1 MHKITTLC
9 NILQLLSDYNEI
21 KDEDA
26 QDDARLAPEAIVDQ
40 RMPEEREVEDTS
52 HALIGSGHREKKK
65 MRMVKNE
72 TKRIDMDE
80 TDLCLM
86 PDAFFVLR
94 ACPIVGAG
102 G

>member
-26 QDDARLAPEAIVDQ
+26 QDDARLAPEAIIDQ

-52 HALIGSGHREKKK
+52 ACADRIWSQGKEK
-65 MRMVKNE
+65 
-72 TKRIDMDE
+72 DE
-80 TDLCLM
+80 D
-86 PDAFFVLR
+86 
-94 ACPIVGAG
+94 GEE
-102 G
+102 